1 MIGDRLPEMTVTSN
15 ASTPLDLEFPEFDG
29 RPLPAPS
36 MTNDQYLEFIKL
48 NRQAA
53 AANKRPMT
61 LPSTRTRSQPV
72 DEIFSLD

>member
-1 MIGDRLPEMTVTSN
+1 MTVTSDN
-15 ASTPLDLEFPEFDG
+15 STPLDLEFPEFDG

-36 MTNDQYLEFIKL
+36 MTNDQYLVFIEL

-53 AANKRPMT
+53 AANKRSVM
-61 LPSTRTRSQPV
+61 LPTQRSQPV